1 LIKKEEPN
9 LGNIPIKQNSNNL
22 NSIENIFNINDINIP
37 NNDEINVNEI
47 ANACKIGQFKDAIS
61 FYDNIDLDKLDN
73 FYKLMGIKFSDIF
86 GMELQIFKEGLKDPS
101 FRKGMNNIIN
111 MSKDPSLLEMFL
123 KHPKNQDK
131 IKNNP
136 LIKLSLQNPQLM
148 FDHQLLQMHLNM
160 FKKNESNPI
169 EKSNEKISK
178 LPKPL
183 ERLNNNQI
191 NQMKNSSHQISNN
204 LNSTENIFNL
214 NNLNFSNNNEINTN
228 EIANAFKQ
236 LDLLS
241 IFDNADLDKLFNF
254 YKAMGMKLGSFG
266 EEVNKVK
273 KYLIDPSFKNEMIDM
288 INLIKDPSFLEMV
301 LKYPMYQD
309 LIKNNPFI
317 KLCFQNPQLMINP
330 QNLQMS
336 KNMFKKNE
344 NNPIENSI
352 SKNLVPPDPFGNLN
366 NSQINQVMKPSD
378 LIQDFNSI
386 NNNNNEI
393 GIDYKEKYKEEL
405 SKLKS
410 MGFNNEEI
418 NIQALK
424 EFNGNI
430 ENSINMLLEQ
440 NN

>member
-1 LIKKEEPN
+1 
-9 LGNIPIKQNSNNL
+9 
-22 NSIENIFNINDINIP
+22 
-37 NNDEINVNEI
+37 
-47 ANACKIGQFKDAIS
+47 
-61 FYDNIDLDKLDN
+61 
-73 FYKLMGIKFSDIF
+73 
-86 GMELQIFKEGLKDPS
+86 
-101 FRKGMNNIIN
+101 
-111 MSKDPSLLEMFL
+111 
-123 KHPKNQDK
+123 
-131 IKNNP
+131 
-136 LIKLSLQNPQLM
+136 
-148 FDHQLLQMHLNM
+148 
-160 FKKNESNPI
+160 
-169 EKSNEKISK
+169 
-178 LPKPL
+178 
-183 ERLNNNQI
+183 
-191 NQMKNSSHQISNN
+191 
-204 LNSTENIFNL
+204 
-214 NNLNFSNNNEINTN
+214 
-228 EIANAFKQ
+228 
-236 LDLLS
+236 
-241 IFDNADLDKLFNF
+241 
-254 YKAMGMKLGSFG
+254 MGMKLGSFG

-273 KYLIDPSFKNEMIDM
+273 KYLKDPSFKNEMIDM

-344 NNPIENSI
+344 SNPIENSI